1 MDMQC
6 ESFDR
11 LPKYNTLSTKMN
23 RQHAKWTL
31 EPPSKLP
38 LCTSFMHV
46 GDLELKSTSSA
57 SFSFHMLDNALQ
69 SWLIHSRP
77 EDFFLLD
84 KNVSLILS

>member
-11 LPKYNTLSTKMN
+11 LPKYNTPSTKMN
-23 RQHAKWTL
+23 RQRAKRTL

-38 LCTSFMHV
+38 LSTSFMRV

-57 SFSFHMLDNALQ
+57 SSSFHMLDDALL
-69 SWLIHSRP
+69 SWLIHGRP
-77 EDFFLLD
+77 EDFFVLD
-84 KNVSLILS
+84 ENISFILS